1 MRGRRRS
8 VRVPSWR
15 ARPCDGDGLMRVVVS
30 GAGGPIGAALTDLL
44 ESQGDHVVRLTRGD
58 PGSDMITWDPD
69 GGRIDAAGL
78 EGADAVV
85 HLAAEPIAPP
95 LTKGKRER
103 VLGSRSKGT
112 RLLASTLAGLD
123 KKPDVLLSASA
134 IGFYGDRGNE
144 TLTETSAAG
153 TGFLSEVVLQW
164 EAATRPGGGSRDP
177 GRPRPHRLGSHRSG
191 RCVVE
196 AADPLQAG
204 SGWPAR
210 LRSSMVELDLAHR
223 RGARNGVLHRDRGAE
238 RGGEPHLTDAGDQRR
253 VHNAIGCR
261 AAPAICD
268 RGTCRGAEAGFGIR
282 PRRRPGA
289 GERTGHARAASPER
303 VFVPAR
309 ASSTRPSPPSSEVGH
324 DTGMSHPP
332 DTVRAWSLWSWWKTR
347 CASSS

>member
-1 MRGRRRS
+1 
-8 VRVPSWR
+8 
-15 ARPCDGDGLMRVVVS
+15 MRVVVS

-123 KKPDVLLSASA
+123 QKPDVLLSASA

-144 TLTETSAAG
+144 TLTETSTVG

-164 EAATRPGGGSRDP
+164 EAATRPAEEAGIRVVHARTGLVLTSRGGALSRLLIP
-177 GRPRPHRLGSHRSG
+177 FRLGLGGRLGSGRQWWSWISLTDEVRAMAYCIETEELSG
-191 RCVVE
+191 AVNLTSPSPVTNAE
-196 AADPLQAG
+196 FTKQLAAVLRRPSAIAVPATALRLALG
-204 SGWPAR
+204 S
-210 LRSSMVELDLAHR
+210 DLAE
-223 RGARNGVLHRDRGAE
+223 GLVLASARVM
-238 RGGEPHLTDAGDQRR
+238 
-253 VHNAIGCR
+253 
-261 AAPAICD
+261 
-268 RGTCRGAEAGFGIR
+268 
-282 PRRRPGA
+282 
-289 GERTGHARAASPER
+289 PER
-303 VFVPAR
+303 LLQSGFSFRHEQLDEAL
-309 ASSTRPSPPSSEVGH
+309 AAE
-324 DTGMSHPP
+324 
-332 DTVRAWSLWSWWKTR
+332 L
-347 CASSS
+347 